1 MGHKFQEIAFTD
13 TVKSVQAQLGS
24 RRGYSRR
31 EGGDFDFNDVLGPR
45 EAAFIGDRD
54 SFYMASVSETGWP
67 YVQHRGGP
75 AGFVR
80 VLDEKTIGFAD
91 FSGNRQYVSVGNLMT
106 DDRVSLFFMDYPN
119 RTRLK
124 LLGRARIV
132 GSDET
137 AILEKLA
144 PADYKAR
151 IERGLV
157 ITVEA
162 FDWNCPQHITP
173 TLHRRRSRSC
183 DVPSAGAHRRTG
195 GPTPKGTISRLKPFS
210 TSAPP

>member
-13 TVKSVQAQLGS
+13 AVKSVQEQLGS

-31 EGGDFDFNDVLGPR
+31 EGGDIDFNHVLGPR
-45 EAAFIGDRD
+45 EAAFIANRD

-75 AGFVR
+75 VGFVR

-91 FSGNRQYVSVGNLMT
+91 FSGNRQYISVGNLMA
-106 DDRVSLFFMDYPN
+106 DERVSLFFMDYPN

-124 LLGRARIV
+124 LLGRARFV
-132 GSDET
+132 APDEE
-137 AILEKLA
+137 AILKKLA

-151 IERGLV
+151 VERGLL

-162 FDWNCPQHITP
+162 LDWNCPQHITP
-173 TLHRRRSRSC
+173 RFTADQVEDAITPLRARIAELESQLHKE
-183 DVPSAGAHRRTG
+183 P
-195 GPTPKGTISRLKPFS
+195 
-210 TSAPP
+210 APN